1 LNPDSLPAAEGL
13 SAGMTTEADTA
24 ETAGNSRPRLAWKRH
39 FALDSPWAPCY
50 YFPLFPVADMYNI
63 YLKGAGTMSGHN
75 KWSTIKHK
83 KGATDAKRGKV
94 FTKII
99 KEISVAAK
107 LGGAD
112 PVANPR
118 LRTAIDKA
126 KAENMPK
133 DNIERAIKK
142 GAGGMEGVTYEEIV
156 YEGYG
161 PGGAAVLVE
170 VMTDN
175 RNRSVS
181 EVRSIFS
188 KNNGNM
194 GEAGCVSWMFSKK
207 GLILYDK
214 SVDFEQLF
222 EAAIEVGA
230 DDVAEQDEQ
239 FEVTTDL
246 GSFIEVRE
254 ALAAKG
260 FKHADAEITMIPQT
274 MVVLEGKQ
282 AESML
287 RLMDKMEDCDDVQNV
302 YSNFDISAEEMEN
315 LI

>member
-1 LNPDSLPAAEGL
+1 M
-13 SAGMTTEADTA
+13 AGH
-24 ETAGNSRPRLAWKRH
+24 SQFK
-39 FALDSPWAPCY
+39 
-50 YFPLFPVADMYNI
+50 NI
-63 YLKGAGTMSGHN
+63 M
-75 KWSTIKHK
+75 HK
-83 KGATDAKRGKV
+83 KGKQDSIRSKLFGKLAR
-94 FTKII
+94 
-99 KEISVAAK
+99 EITVAAK
-107 LGGAD
+107 MGLPDIAMN
-112 PVANPR
+112 AR
-118 LRTAIDKA
+118 LRAAVIEA
-126 KAENMPK
+126 RSENMPK

-142 GAGGMEGVTYEEIV
+142 GSGGMEGVTYEEII

-170 VMTDN
+170 VLTDN

-214 SVDFEQLF
+214 CIDFDQLF
-222 EAAIEVGA
+222 EAALEAGA

-239 FEVTTDL
+239 FEVTTEP

-254 ALAAKG
+254 ALTAKG
-260 FKHADAEITMIPQT
+260 FKHVNAEITMIPQT
-274 MVVLEGKQ
+274 LAVLEGKQ

-302 YSNFDISAEEMEN
+302 YSNFDISSEEMEKMM
-315 LI
+315 